1 MELLI
6 NPSGVVRCVYDE
18 SIDLSQIGKVD
29 IRRASH
35 VEPTIDGRW
44 IADLSPTDGP
54 KLGPFQNRSEA
65 IRAELHWLQ
74 VNWLIAGR

>member
-6 NPSGVVRCVYDE
+6 NPSGIVRCVYDE

-35 VEPTIDGRW
+35 VEPTLDGGW
-44 IADLSPTDGP
+44 VADLSPVAGP

-65 IRAELHWLQ
+65 IRAELNWLQ
-74 VNWLIAGR
+74 ANWLIANR

>member
-6 NPSGVVRCVYDE
+6 KPSGIVRCVYDE

-35 VEPTIDGRW
+35 VEPTLDGGW
-44 IADLSPTDGP
+44 VADLSPVAGP

-74 VNWLIAGR
+74 ANWLIANQ

>member
-6 NPSGVVRCVYDE
+6 NPSGIVRCVYDE

-35 VEPTIDGRW
+35 VEPTIDGW
-44 IADLSPTDGP
+44 IADLSPTNGP

-74 VNWLIAGR
+74 VNWLIVDR